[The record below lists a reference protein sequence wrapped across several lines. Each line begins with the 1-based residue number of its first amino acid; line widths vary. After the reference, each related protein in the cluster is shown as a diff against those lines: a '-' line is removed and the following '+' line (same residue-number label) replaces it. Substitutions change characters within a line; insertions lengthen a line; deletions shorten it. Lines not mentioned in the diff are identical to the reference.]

1 MAPLGDADY
10 CRDQARRA
18 LLALLE
24 GARGKKNIVISQELA
39 GPVGLIVKF
48 SELQQ
53 YGVDRVFLLENANV
67 DSSQSNVVFLVRGE
81 KAHHVRTVA
90 AVAIPHIKL
99 KLIYLALGSVF
110 DYLCASPKC
119 HQCGLTVPSPEQIK
133 RLQNNGNVEHEFS
146 IFFSPR
152 RTLVGNAVLEEA
164 GIVGD
169 VNIAEFPLQ
178 FLPLEQDILSLE
190 LDDAFGDLYLH
201 KDPGCIFH
209 AAKALM
215 GIQQRHGYFPRIIGK
230 GDNARR
236 LADLLLR
243 MRKEVDAEE
252 SSGLADSHARGLLP
266 SADTESLIII
276 DRDVDFGTPLL
287 TQLTY
292 EGLIDE
298 YVGIKNNQ
306 ADVDTS
312 IVGQA
317 PGTQAQESS
326 KTPQQIKQGLKRKI
340 QLDSTD
346 QLFSQ
351 LRDANFA
358 IVGDLLNKVARRL
371 ENQYETRHTAQ
382 TTTEL
387 REFVNK
393 LPTYQLEHQS
403 LRVHTNLAEEIM
415 RLTRTE
421 TFRKILEVQ
430 QNNAAGADPTYQHET
445 IEELISRDIPLKSV
459 LRLLCLES
467 CMAGGFRPRD
477 LENFKRQVVQ
487 AYGHQH
493 LLTFWALEKMELL
506 QPRSSATAILLP
518 TSGSQAGSKTNY
530 GYLRKNLRL
539 VIEEVS
545 EKEPDDISYVYS
557 GFAPLS
563 VRLVQC
569 VLQKQYVI
577 ALAKG
582 GTPATSMN
590 NAGPAPPGW
599 LGFED
604 IVKSARGS
612 TFNIVQKGDDKA
624 VRARQ
629 TLSGNSATKTVYVF
643 FLGGITFTEIAALRF
658 IAAQEAP
665 KRKIMICTTGII
677 NGDRMMEAAIEKGS
691 FANTTK

>member
-1 MAPLGDADY
+1 MAPLGDADH
-10 CRDQARRA
+10 CRDKARKD
-18 LLALLE
+18 LVALLE
-24 GARGKKNIVISQELA
+24 GARGKKNLVISQELA
-39 GPVGLIVKF
+39 GPVGLFVKF
-48 SELQQ
+48 SVLQE
-53 YGVDRVFLLENANV
+53 YGVDRVFLLENANI
-67 DSSQSNVVFLVRGE
+67 DSSQRNVVFLVRGE
-81 KAHHVRTVA
+81 KAQHVRTVA
-90 AVAIPHIKL
+90 
-99 KLIYLALGSVF
+99 
-110 DYLCASPKC
+110 
-119 HQCGLTVPSPEQIK
+119 EQVK
-133 RLQNNGNVEHEFS
+133 RLRTNGNVEHEITI
-146 IFFSPR
+146 IFAPR
-152 RTLVGNAVLEEA
+152 RTLVSNAVLEEA
-164 GIVGD
+164 GIIGD
-169 VNIAEFPLQ
+169 VNIAELPLY

-190 LDDAFGDLYLH
+190 LDDAFSDLYLN

-209 AAKALM
+209 SAKALM
-215 GIQQRHGYFPRIIGK
+215 GIQQKHGYFPRIVGK

-243 MRKEVDAEE
+243 MRKELDAEE
-252 SSGLADSHARGLLP
+252 SSGLADPSARGLLP
-266 SADTESLIII
+266 SADTENLIII

-317 PGTQAQESS
+317 PTPQSQESS
-326 KTPQQIKQGLKRKI
+326 KTPQQAKQGLKRKI
-340 QLDSTD
+340 QLDASDT
-346 QLFSQ
+346 LFNQ

-358 IVGDLLNKVARRL
+358 IVGDILNKVARRL
-371 ENQYETRHTAQ
+371 ENEYETRHSAK
-382 TTTEL
+382 TTNEL
-387 REFVNK
+387 RDFVNK

-403 LRVHTNLAEEIM
+403 LRIHTNLAEEIM
-415 RLTRTE
+415 RLTRSE
-421 TFRKILEVQ
+421 TFRKVLEVQ

-445 IEELISRDIPLKSV
+445 IEELIARDVPLKSI

-467 CMAGGFRPRD
+467 CMSGGLRPRD

-493 LLTFWALEKMELL
+493 LLTFWALERMELL
-506 QPRSSATAILLP
+506 QPRSSATTMLLP
-518 TSGSQAGSKTNY
+518 TSGAQAGTKTNY

-545 EKEPDDISYVYS
+545 EKDPNDISYVYS

-569 VLQKQYVI
+569 VLQKPYI
-577 ALAKG
+577 LSLIKG
-582 GTPATSMN
+582 GSPAASVN
-590 NAGPAPPGW
+590 NASTASPGW

-604 IVKSARGS
+604 VVKSARGS
-612 TFNIVQKGDDKA
+612 TFSLVQKGDDKA

-629 TLSGNSATKTVYVF
+629 TLSGNAATKTVYVF

-665 KRKIMICTTGII
+665 RRRIIICTTGVIS
-677 NGDRMMEAAIEKGS
+677 GDRMMDVAIEKGS
-691 FANTTK
+691 FSKAE